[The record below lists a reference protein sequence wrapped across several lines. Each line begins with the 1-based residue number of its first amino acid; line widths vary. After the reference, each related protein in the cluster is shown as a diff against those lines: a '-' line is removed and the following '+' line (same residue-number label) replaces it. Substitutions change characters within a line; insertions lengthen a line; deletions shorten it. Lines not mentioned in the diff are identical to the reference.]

1 MTPSYCIHISC
12 YNTFAMSLIHTDE
25 AHGHRLGP
33 FIHDV
38 VYGGNDGIVTTFA
51 VVAGS
56 VGAALPSA
64 VIIIL
69 GLANLIAD
77 GTSMGTGAYLS
88 LRSERDQYKR
98 IRKEELQE
106 IKDDPKEETEEIRQA
121 FHMRGFRG
129 EDLHRAV
136 AIITSDKKVWVDTMM
151 WVEHQMAATMFD
163 KPLFHGMIT
172 FVSFVIF
179 GSIPLLP
186 YLFGI
191 EPQNRFMVAMISTG
205 IALTILGLTRSIV
218 TKERLL
224 RGPLEILS
232 VGVIG
237 AFVAY
242 IIGVALKGW
251 VGTML

>member
-1 MTPSYCIHISC
+1 MPAPHIE
-12 YNTFAMSLIHTDE
+12 E

-56 VGAALPSA
+56 VGAGLPSS

-69 GLANLIAD
+69 GLANLLAD

-106 IKDDPKEETEEIRQA
+106 IEDDPNEETEEIREA
-121 FHMRGFRG
+121 FEKRGFTG
-129 EDLHRAV
+129 NDLHRAV
-136 AIITSDKKVWVDTMM
+136 SIITSNKNIWADTMM
-151 WVEHQMAATMFD
+151 WVEHKMAAQMFD
-163 KPLFHGMIT
+163 KPLLHGLIT
-172 FVSFVIF
+172 FGAFIIF

-186 YLFGI
+186 YLFGVT
-191 EPQNRFMVAMISTG
+191 PQHRFVIAVISTG

-218 TKERLL
+218 TKERLF

-232 VGVIG
+232 VGAIG

-251 VGTML
+251 VG

>member
-1 MTPSYCIHISC
+1 MIMTIMPAPHIE
-12 YNTFAMSLIHTDE
+12 E

-51 VVAGS
+51 VVAGA
-56 VGAALPSA
+56 VGADLPSG
-64 VIIIL
+64 VIVIL
-69 GLANLIAD
+69 GLANLLAD

-98 IRKEELQE
+98 IRREELQE
-106 IKDDPKEETEEIRQA
+106 IDEKPAEETQEIRDA
-121 FHMRGFRG
+121 FQYRGFTG

-136 AIITSDKKVWVDTMM
+136 RVITSRKDVWADTMM
-151 WVEHQMAATMFD
+151 WVEHQMAPEMFA
-163 KPLFHGMIT
+163 KPLVHGIIT

-186 YLFGI
+186 YLFGMDP
-191 EPQNRFMVAMISTG
+191 ENRFTIAVISTG
-205 IALTILGLTRSIV
+205 IALIILGLTRSIV
-218 TKERLL
+218 TRERLF

-232 VGVIG
+232 VGAIG
-237 AFVAY
+237 AIVAY
-242 IIGVALKGW
+242 IIGVALKGI
-251 VGTML
+251 VGIAL

>member
-1 MTPSYCIHISC
+1 
-12 YNTFAMSLIHTDE
+12 MSLSHTDE

-33 FIHDV
+33 FIHNI
-38 VYGGNDGIVTTFA
+38 VYGGSDGIVTTFA

-56 VGAALPSA
+56 VGASLPSA

-69 GLANLIAD
+69 GLANLLAD

-98 IRKEELQE
+98 IRKEELRE
-106 IKDDPKEETEEIRQA
+106 IEDDPKEETEEIREA
-121 FHMRGFRG
+121 FHRRGFRG
-129 EDLHRAV
+129 ETLHRAV
-136 AIITSDKKVWVDTMM
+136 TTITSNKKVWVDTMM
-151 WVEHQMAATMFD
+151 WVEHQMAPNMFD
-163 KPLFHGMIT
+163 KPLVHGMIT

-186 YLFGI
+186 YLFGVA
-191 EPQNRFMVAMISTG
+191 PQHRFMVAMISTG

-218 TKERLL
+218 TKERLF

-232 VGVIG
+232 IGAIG

-251 VGTML
+251 VGVAL

>member
-1 MTPSYCIHISC
+1 MPIV
-12 YNTFAMSLIHTDE
+12 MSFLHKNE

-56 VGAALPSA
+56 MGADLPTA

-69 GLANLIAD
+69 GLANLLAD

-98 IRKEELQE
+98 IRGEELKE
-106 IKDDPKEETEEIRQA
+106 IEDDPAEETEEIREA
-121 FHMRGFRG
+121 FQERGFIG
-129 EDLHRAV
+129 EDLTRV
-136 AIITSDKKVWVDTMM
+136 VRVITSDKTIWADTMM
-151 WVEHQMAATMFD
+151 WVEHQMTPEIFE
-163 KPLFHGMIT
+163 KPFIHGLIT
-172 FVSFVIF
+172 FVSFIIF

-186 YLFGI
+186 YLLGI
-191 EPQNRFMVAMISTG
+191 DPNNSFMVAIGSTG
-205 IALTILGLTRSIV
+205 IALIVLGLTRSIV
-218 TKERLL
+218 TKERLF

-232 VGVIG
+232 IG
-237 AFVAY
+237 AIGAIVAY
-242 IIGVALKGW
+242 IIGVALKGL
-251 VGTML
+251 VGIAL